1 MVHNLLII
9 TKFVSQILKH
19 LNMKKLLTLALAT
32 SFLFASCKGDGESEG
47 EGGNSPKGTKF
58 EMTNKNAPLDKFEMK
73 SAAAFKSGMNWN
85 GKQYQP
91 VMYLAISN
99 QDKIEFSTTWN
110 NVKMPEKEGEIM
122 IVFAFAGKKFDH
134 GAEPIPFET
143 GDYGIGGE
151 YFHQDMSSKADVYL
165 AGKAHNLMMGTSYG
179 ADDFT
184 GMAKITNLSKDMVEG
199 TIELKCKDGSTV
211 NVEFSEKIQHDFWE
225 SSFKGG
231 KM

>member
-1 MVHNLLII
+1 MR
-9 TKFVSQILKH
+9 
-19 LNMKKLLTLALAT
+19 KLLALTIVSAL
-32 SFLFASCKGDGESEG
+32 LFACKGGEDG
-47 EGGNSPKGTKF
+47 EGGSGSASGTKF

-99 QDKIEFSTTWN
+99 QESIEFSTTWN
-110 NVKMPEKEGEIM
+110 NVKMPEKEGDII
-122 IVFAFAGKKFDH
+122 IVFSFNGRKFDH
-134 GAEPIPFET
+134 GAEPLEFEK
-143 GDYGIGGE
+143 GEYGIGGS
-151 YFHQDMSSKADVYL
+151 YFQQDQSCKADVYL
-165 AGKAHNLMMGTSYG
+165 AGKAHNLMMGSSYG

-184 GMAKITNLSKDMVEG
+184 GMAKITNVTKDLVEG
-199 TIELKCKDGSTV
+199 SVDLKCKDGSTV
-211 NVEFSEKIQHDFWE
+211 KIEFSEKIQHDFWE